1 MFNISYF
8 MCSYHRNIG
17 YGLQNT
23 MARVG
28 AIIGPQLVTVV
39 RLLNRVHNLN
49 ISELI
54 GHLKLNADSSLSVHM
69 LCILKKYLF
78 LFNQN
83 SRCSYSRRKAKKHK
97 AVFTYDLK
105 WSNSVKYL

>member
-1 MFNISYF
+1 MLFLIL
-8 MCSYHRNIG
+8 CILITRNIG

-54 GHLKLNADSSLSVHM
+54 VHLKLSADSSPSYHM
-69 LCILKKYLF
+69 LWISIKSIF
-78 LFNQN
+78 I
-83 SRCSYSRRKAKKHK
+83 SI
-97 AVFTYDLK
+97 
-105 WSNSVKYL
+105 